1 MNGCISVAR
10 INFKG
15 IEEYEKKL
23 YELGA
28 KSEGICKKSIYDA
41 AGMVADAVR
50 QGTPV
55 SIDERT
61 QGDLQLGVVL
71 TDMVNENGFISTTV
85 TFEGYD
91 SKGAP
96 LRLVA
101 RALESGRSTPEGK
114 VGKHPFFRKAVN
126 SVRKAAQFSM
136 ETELAKNINEAMKG

>member
-1 MNGCISVAR
+1 MNGCISVAK
-10 INFKG
+10 IEFKG
-15 IEEYEKKL
+15 LEQYEKKL

-28 KSEGICKKSIYDA
+28 KAEGICKRSIYDA

-55 SIDERT
+55 GIDERT
-61 QGDLQLGVVL
+61 RGDLQLGVIV
-71 TDMVNENGFISTTV
+71 TDMENENGFISTTV

-114 VGKHPFFRKAVN
+114 VGKHQFFRKAVN
-126 SVRKAAQFSM
+126 SVRKQAQASI